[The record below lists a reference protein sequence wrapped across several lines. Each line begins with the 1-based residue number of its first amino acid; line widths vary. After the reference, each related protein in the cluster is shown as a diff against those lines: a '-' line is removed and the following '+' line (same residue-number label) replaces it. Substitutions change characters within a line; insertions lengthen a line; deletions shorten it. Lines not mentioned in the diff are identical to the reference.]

1 MPRVYNMHI
10 TSYLFMQGTVY
21 SELEPHYP
29 AGTAMALGFL
39 VMHTHRPI
47 SGIYLSIKE
56 LLQ

>member
-1 MPRVYNMHI
+1 MHI

-21 SELEPHYP
+21 SELEPHHP
-29 AGTAMALGFL
+29 VGAAMAQGFL